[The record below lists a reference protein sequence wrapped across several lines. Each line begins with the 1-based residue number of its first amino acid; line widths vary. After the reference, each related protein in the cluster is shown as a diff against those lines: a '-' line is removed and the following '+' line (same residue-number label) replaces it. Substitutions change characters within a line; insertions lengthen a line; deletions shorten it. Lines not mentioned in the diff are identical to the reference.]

1 MVAMAAVIGAVAVWV
16 VITSFASF
24 RFLFRFRIWSSNAP
38 KKVSTAWRSAA
49 SLSRGWSLLA
59 SFSTS
64 PASSTMSLEPF
75 FKFLRVAQASSLTE
89 SMPRRVSNAS
99 LASSQLASSSKLER
113 MLEPVVPMRSSHQV
127 ILFMSSPT
135 SPSWNRWSS
144 SANQSDKT
152 CWRWSYFGIAFP
164 MEFILVAEKYFYK
177 IHKFLQ
183 DTQKCRRVVFPPF

>member
-1 MVAMAAVIGAVAVWV
+1 MLPRRCGRCGARRLPYPGDGVFWRVSPLRRRAQ
-16 VITSFASF
+16 
-24 RFLFRFRIWSSNAP
+24 LCLWS
-38 KKVSTAWRSAA
+38 R
-49 SLSRGWSLLA
+49 
-59 SFSTS
+59 
-64 PASSTMSLEPF
+64 F

-99 LASSQLASSSKLER
+99 LASSQVASSSKLER

-127 ILFMSSPT
+127 ILFVSSPT

-183 DTQKCRRVVFPPF
+183 DTQKCRRVFFPTF